1 MRHISLFF
9 LQTNYISTIYFS
21 VSVQFNKVI
30 PSMSLLATISPR
42 ENVCWKSYNSRNTI
56 TNTVAVWNTITEY
69 CRRILSLKT
78 IAVWIISRNYTE
90 LHGWI
95 LFSRKFIFRIFRVI
109 VIWNFSFYWV
119 RFFAW
124 SEFFDKELISV
135 LFNFNLPV
143 FSLNDMTK
151 EHYSR
156 K

>member
-69 CRRILSLKT
+69 CRRILPLKT

-143 FSLNDMTK
+143 FSLNDMTT